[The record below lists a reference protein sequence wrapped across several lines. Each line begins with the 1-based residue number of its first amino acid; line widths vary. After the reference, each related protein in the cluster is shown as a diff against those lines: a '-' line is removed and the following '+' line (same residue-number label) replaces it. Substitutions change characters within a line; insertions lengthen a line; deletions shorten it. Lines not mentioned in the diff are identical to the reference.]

1 MAVDNFDQLPLKE
14 KIEKIEEVIK
24 KEVQPVLAADGG
36 FVEIVDIKEKENG
49 EVEVYLKYGG
59 ACSVCSMASGATLFV
74 IEETLRRN
82 LNSQKIRVLTA

>member
-1 MAVDNFDQLPLKE
+1 MVTQNFEQLPLKE
-14 KIEKIEEVIK
+14 KIEQIEEVIK
-24 KEVQPVLAADGG
+24 REIQPVLAADGG
-36 FVEIVDIKEKENG
+36 FVEIVDIKERENG

-82 LNSQKIRVLTA
+82 LNTQKIRVLTA